1 MSHDGITYSYDA
13 HLGRVA
19 GRRIRNQYDRPARPD
34 LAPYGGGMT
43 ESDAAAIGIDMA
55 DAMTHEQAV
64 ERWGADYRKDAAM
77 GDDIT
82 PAPWERD
89 D

>member
-1 MSHDGITYSYDA
+1 MSRDGISYSYDA
-13 HLGRVA
+13 HLGRVV
-19 GRRIRNQYDRPARPD
+19 GRQVRNQNARPD
-34 LAPYGGGMT
+34 RPDLVPYGAGMT
-43 ESDAAAIGIDMA
+43 DSDAAAIGIDMT

-82 PAPWERD
+82 PAPWEYD